1 MKHSFLRL
9 TDYSKNELKE
19 IFQIADE
26 LKKQNHKYKNAL
38 NG

>member
-9 TDYSKNELKE
+9 TDYSKNEFKE

-26 LKKQNHKYKNAL
+26 LKIKIINTKML
-38 NG
+38 